1 MHAWP
6 VHPTPAHP
14 ALHHV
19 TRSDQAQRLQL
30 REARDVV
37 LGVV

>member
-1 MHAWP
+1 MARAP
-6 VHPTPAHP
+6 NTGTSCFV
-14 ALHHV
+14 HHV

>member
-1 MHAWP
+1 MARAP
-6 VHPTPAHP
+6 NTGTSCFEY
-14 ALHHV
+14 HV